1 MGDMRQRTHQRGSD
15 SVSDSGALCV
25 FKMVTGV
32 VGHGRLL
39 AVPLLLK
46 LDVAKLEH
54 SGHHLQHPCSNE
66 EDQDAALK
74 VARYK

>member
-1 MGDMRQRTHQRGSD
+1 
-15 SVSDSGALCV
+15 
-25 FKMVTGV
+25 MVTGV

-54 SGHHLQHPCSNE
+54 SGHHLKHPCSHE
-66 EDQDAALK
+66 EDQDGELN
-74 VARYK
+74 VA